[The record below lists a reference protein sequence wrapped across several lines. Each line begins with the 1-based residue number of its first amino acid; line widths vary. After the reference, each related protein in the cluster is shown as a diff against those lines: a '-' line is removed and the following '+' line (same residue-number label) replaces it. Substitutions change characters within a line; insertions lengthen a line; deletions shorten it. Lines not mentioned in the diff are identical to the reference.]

1 MFGTNENH
9 KTGIDLIYTS
19 NPNVIANKQKN
30 IYDMA
35 GNVTEWTMEAC
46 YTSRRANRGGSYGTR
61 ADVAYSASTRSS
73 SPSATL
79 DIFEGL
85 GFRIAFYL

>member
-19 NPNVIANKQKN
+19 NPNV